1 MTFAQPWFLFG
12 LFALAVPVIV
22 HLFNFRKPKTLYF
35 TKVKLLRQ
43 SVIEINKTQK
53 VKHYLVL
60 LSRLLFLLFLI
71 LAFAQPQFN
80 KQDQSKPGVVGI
92 YIDNSQSMLATS
104 QNGDVLTGSIN
115 MVDALANNLGRNTK
129 FVFLD
134 NDFSSGDL
142 KVVNREQLKDR
153 LTEISVS
160 SKTRSLAQA
169 QKKLYANIERL
180 GFGKDVHLYLVSD
193 CQKSVNK
200 AVEPMLSQST
210 SLINMS
216 TKGKLNVYVDT
227 VYLENPYV
235 MPEEN
240 TTLKVV
246 LSCSGDESV
255 ENVPVSLIMDEIG
268 SGTANIKLAPGQSTQ
283 LEFNVKIKANKAA
296 LCKIHVEDSPVVFD
310 NDYYFVLQPIKPIR
324 IAIISD
330 QSQSYAAKVFE
341 NDPSFVLEK
350 YSFSS
355 INYGKLKATQFLVI
369 DGIENAD
376 QVLLE
381 YAHDILKR
389 NGSVVFNVSNGYLK
403 SGSNVLISGLTKQSV
418 SLVADTSGIA
428 FETVQMPDANN
439 PFFKNIYKSSKDNV
453 QLPKAK
459 IVLKTKFKEIYSTAQ
474 GQQLVS
480 QYPLAKGS
488 LFSINT
494 VLDAKYSDFHTH
506 PFFVTFMLKVAL
518 SSNNAEEPLAY
529 SVNTS
534 SLMLKNSEINT
545 ANSFKLKSKEMEVIP
560 AVYPQNAESL
570 LDLSGSTLK
579 TGFYEIVHNDHVL
592 KTIALNYTKAE
603 SQLESYDNEQ
613 LQQRYAGNKHVKVVD
628 AQGINEV
635 VKEIKSDFDNNYLW
649 KYCLVLA
656 LIFLAIEV
664 LLLRFLK

>member
-12 LFALAVPVIV
+12 LCALAVPVIV
-22 HLFNFRKPKTLYF
+22 HLFNFRKPKTIYF

-71 LAFAQPQFN
+71 LAFAQPQLG
-80 KQDQSKPGVVGI
+80 KQDKAKGGVVGI

-104 QNGDVLTGSIN
+104 KNGDVLTSSIN

-134 NDFSSGDL
+134 NDFSSADL
-142 KVVNREQLKDR
+142 RLVNREQLKDR
-153 LTEISVS
+153 LTEIAVS
-160 SKTRSLAQA
+160 AKTRSLVQA

-180 GFGKDVHLYLVSD
+180 GFGKDAHMYLVSD

-200 AVEPMLSQST
+200 KAEPLLPLNT
-210 SLINMS
+210 RLVNLS
-216 TKGKLNVYVDT
+216 TKGKFNVYVDT

-246 LSCSGDESV
+246 LSCSGDESI
-255 ENVPVSLIMDEIG
+255 EQVPVSLIIDEIG
-268 SGTANIKLAPGQSTQ
+268 SGTANVKLAPGQSTP
-283 LEFNVKIKANKAA
+283 LEFNVKIKADKAA

-310 NDYYFVLQPIKPIR
+310 NDYYFVLQPIKPVHITV
-324 IAIISD
+324 ISD

-341 NDPSFVLEK
+341 DDPSFILEK
-350 YSFSS
+350 YSYNS
-355 INYGKLKATQFLVI
+355 INYGKLKQAQFLVI

-381 YAHDILKR
+381 YAQDLLKR
-389 NGSVVFNVSNGYLK
+389 NGSVVFNVSKNYTK
-403 SGSNVLISGLTKQSV
+403 SNVAAMVSRFTGQSLSVVNDTAGLTSEAI
-418 SLVADTSGIA
+418 L
-428 FETVQMPDANN
+428 MPDASN
-439 PFFKNIYKSSKDNV
+439 PFFKNIYKSTKDNV

-459 IVLKTKFKEIYSTAQ
+459 IVVNARFKEVYRTSQ
-474 GQQLVS
+474 GHQAVS
-480 QYPLAKGS
+480 QYPIAKGS

-494 VLDAKYSDFHTH
+494 VLDGKYSDFPTH

-529 SVNTS
+529 SVNTQ
-534 SLMLKNSEINT
+534 SLMLKNSEIANT
-545 ANSFKLKSKEMEVIP
+545 NNFKLKSKEMEVIP
-560 AVYPQNAESL
+560 AVYPQNAESM

-579 TGFYEIVHNDHVL
+579 TGFYEIIQNDRTL

-613 LQQRYAGNKHVKVVD
+613 LKQLFTQNKYIKVVD
-628 AQGINEV
+628 ASGINEV
-635 VKEIKSDFDNNYLW
+635 VKEIKDDFDNNYLW
-649 KYCLVLA
+649 KYCLVLS
-656 LIFLAIEV
+656 LLFLAIEI